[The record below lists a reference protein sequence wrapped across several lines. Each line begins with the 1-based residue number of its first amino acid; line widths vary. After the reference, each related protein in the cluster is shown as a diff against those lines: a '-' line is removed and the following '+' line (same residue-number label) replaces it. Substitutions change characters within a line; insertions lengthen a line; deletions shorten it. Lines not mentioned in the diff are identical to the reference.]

1 MDPLHE
7 QMRSW
12 RRDFHRHPELAF
24 EEVET
29 SRKVA
34 ALLESFG
41 DIEVHRGLAGTG
53 VVGVLKSGSSDRGI
67 ALRAD
72 MDALPIEEEND
83 FEHRSRNPGRMHA
96 CGHDGH
102 TAMLLGAASHLSR
115 NRSFD
120 GTVYF
125 VFQPAEEKDGG
136 ARVMIE
142 EGLFER
148 FPAEEVYGVHN
159 YPGMEV
165 GAFGL
170 RAGPLMAAI
179 DVFEFAVTSAGGHAA
194 FPHGTVDP
202 IPVAAEIVLALQT
215 IVARN
220 VDPLNSAVIT
230 VTRVHGG
237 RADNV
242 IPSRVVHGGCV
253 RAFLPEVQQL
263 VERRMRQIGGGICA
277 AHGAGFEFQYRR
289 YYPAT
294 VNHAEQTKKA
304 ANAAREVGEDVAT
317 DLSPVM
323 GSEDFAYMLQER
335 PGAFMFLGNGDS
347 AGLHTPRYDFNDDIL
362 PLGMRYWTTLVET
375 LLSA

>member
-1 MDPLHE
+1 
-7 QMRSW
+7 MRSW

-34 ALLESFG
+34 ALLDSFDG
-41 DIEVHRGLAGTG
+41 IEVHRGLAGTG
-53 VVGVLKSGSSDRGI
+53 VVGVLKAGSSDRTI

-72 MDALPIEEEND
+72 MDALPIEEQND
-83 FEHRSRNPGRMHA
+83 FEHCSQNPGRMHA

-102 TAMLLGAASHLSR
+102 TAMLLGAASYLSR

-125 VFQPAEEKDGG
+125 IFQPAEEKDGG

-159 YPGMEV
+159 YPGMDV
-165 GAFGL
+165 GHFGL
-170 RAGPLMAAI
+170 CAGPLMAAI

-194 FPHGTVDP
+194 FPQGTVDP

-220 VDPLNSAVIT
+220 VDPLKSAVIT
-230 VTRVHGG
+230 VARVHGG
-237 RADNV
+237 DADNV

-253 RAFLPEVQQL
+253 RAFLPEVQEL
-263 VERRMRQIGGGICA
+263 VERRMHQIGRGICT
-277 AHGAGFEFQYRR
+277 AHGAGFDFQYRR

-294 VNHAEQTKKA
+294 VNHAEQTRKA
-304 ANAAREVGEDVAT
+304 ASAAREVGRNVKT
-317 DLSPVM
+317 DMVPVM
-323 GSEDFAYMLQER
+323 GSEDFSFMLQQR
-335 PGAFMFLGNGDS
+335 PGAFLFLGNGDS

-362 PLGMRYWTTLVET
+362 PFGMRYWTTLVET
-375 LLSA
+375 QLST